1 MPAKEHHRIFRSN
14 WLRAAVLGAND
25 GIVSTASLI
34 TGVAAAQAA
43 HGAILTS
50 GLAGLVAG
58 ALSMAAG
65 EYVSVRSQADTEA
78 ADLRLEQRSLKRNSG
93 EELAELT
100 EIYVQRG
107 LSPDLAAQV
116 ASQLTHHDALDA
128 HARDELGILLHNRAR
143 PVQAAVASAACFAG
157 GAALPLAVAAVT
169 PTGPLIWTVTG
180 ASIACLAALGAL
192 AAGAGGAPKGP
203 AALRVTIL
211 GALAMAVTAGV
222 GAVFGVAV

>member
-1 MPAKEHHRIFRSN
+1 
-14 WLRAAVLGAND
+14 
-25 GIVSTASLI
+25 
-34 TGVAAAQAA
+34 
-43 HGAILTS
+43 
-50 GLAGLVAG
+50 
-58 ALSMAAG
+58 MAAG

-78 ADLRLEQRSLKRNSG
+78 ADLRRAALAQAQFRR
-93 EELAELT
+93 ELAELT

-180 ASIACLAALGAL
+180 ASIACLAALGRW
-192 AAGAGGAPKGP
+192 PP
-203 AALRVTIL
+203 AAPGRPPCASRSWARWPWRSRPAWAPCSAWPSST
-211 GALAMAVTAGV
+211 
-222 GAVFGVAV
+222 FH

>member
-1 MPAKEHHRIFRSN
+1 M
-14 WLRAAVLGAND
+14 
-25 GIVSTASLI
+25 
-34 TGVAAAQAA
+34 AAAQAA

-180 ASIACLAALGAL
+180 ASIACLAALGRWPPA
-192 AAGAGGAPKGP
+192 P
-203 AALRVTIL
+203 AARPRA
-211 GALAMAVTAGV
+211 GRLARHDPGRAGH
-222 GAVFGVAV
+222 GGHGRRGRRRVAV

>member
-1 MPAKEHHRIFRSN
+1 M
-14 WLRAAVLGAND
+14 
-25 GIVSTASLI
+25 
-34 TGVAAAQAA
+34 AAAQAA

-157 GAALPLAVAAVT
+157 GAASP
-169 PTGPLIWTVTG
+169 WRWRR
-180 ASIACLAALGAL
+180 
-192 AAGAGGAPKGP
+192 
-203 AALRVTIL
+203 LRRPDR
-211 GALAMAVTAGV
+211 
-222 GAVFGVAV
+222 

>member
-1 MPAKEHHRIFRSN
+1 MNTYPC
-14 WLRAAVLGAND
+14 
-25 GIVSTASLI
+25 
-34 TGVAAAQAA
+34 
-43 HGAILTS
+43 
-50 GLAGLVAG
+50 
-58 ALSMAAG
+58 
-65 EYVSVRSQADTEA
+65 VRRPIPRRPTCG
-78 ADLRLEQRSLKRNSG
+78 EQRSLKRNSG

-128 HARDELGILLHNRAR
+128 HARDELGILLHNRAVRCRR
-143 PVQAAVASAACFAG
+143 PWRRQPVSRAARPPG
-157 GAALPLAVAAVT
+157 GGGGYADR
-169 PTGPLIWTVTG
+169 TVDLDRDG
-180 ASIACLAALGAL
+180 CVHRLFGRAGAL
-192 AAGAGGAPKGP
+192 AAGGARP